1 MIVTSGRIR
10 KLARTLN
17 GQVRK

>member
-10 KLARTLN
+10 TLARTLN